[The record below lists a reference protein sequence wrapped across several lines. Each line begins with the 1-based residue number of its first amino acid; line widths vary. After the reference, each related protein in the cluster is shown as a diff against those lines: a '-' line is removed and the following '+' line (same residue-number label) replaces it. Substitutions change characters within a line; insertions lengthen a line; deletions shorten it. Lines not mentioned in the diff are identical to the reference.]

1 MSVSG
6 HLLATTRGLSSGL
19 VSAELIH
26 SASHEPQRN
35 TLLHHVK
42 ASDWSVSAT
51 KRLCDIVVALT
62 VLFLFA
68 VPMLFIA
75 ACVRL
80 TSSGPAI
87 FVQKRVGRNGKL
99 FSIYKFRSMYCALGK
114 TAGLGL
120 TGATDS
126 RITPVGRV
134 LRKSKLDELPQ
145 FYNILRGD
153 MSLVGPRPKLPQY
166 AAIVN
171 MPYRPGITGAATIAF
186 RREEDILCRVHPSQ
200 IDHFYNRAIKPLKA
214 RVDTRYMSRAT
225 FWSDTQLMFATARAC
240 VRPAKI
246 PSVFRAKSPLAAGFL
261 WEQSAGKVS
270 DESFGTAN

>member
-6 HLLATTRGLSSGL
+6 HLLTANRTLPPGLI
-19 VSAELIH
+19 SAELIESH
-26 SASHEPQRN
+26 SRKRCRN
-35 TLLHHVK
+35 ALLFHVK
-42 ASDWSVSAT
+42 ASSWSVSAT
-51 KRLCDIVVALT
+51 KRLFDIVVALA
-62 VLFLFA
+62 VLLLFA
-68 VPMLFIA
+68 VPMLLIA

-80 TSSGPAI
+80 SSCGPAI
-87 FVQKRVGRNGKL
+87 FVQKRVGRNGRL
-99 FSIYKFRSMYCALGK
+99 FSIYKFRSMVCARGK
-114 TAGLGL
+114 AAGLGL
-120 TGATDS
+120 TGASDL
-126 RITPVGRV
+126 RITPLGRL

-225 FWSDTQLMFATARAC
+225 FWSDTELMFATALAC
-240 VRPAKI
+240 VKPAQI
-246 PSVFRAKSPLAAGFL
+246 PAVFRAKLPVSTEVR
-261 WEQSAGKVS
+261 WEQVPGNASGGS
-270 DESFGTAN
+270 LETAN